1 MIQYY
6 TAESRFLYKIWN
18 FPFIRLHWLAKKT
31 QEKKKERKNIYALIS
46 IKHKNPDNK
55 NIKKKNPKLN
65 MPPCFLFLFLGFIS
79 NQKTQENGKVWE
91 CIISKSRDFTWKLQD
106 EIRNGH
112 VYLDQ

>member
-6 TAESRFLYKIWN
+6 TAESRFLYQIWN

-55 NIKKKNPKLN
+55 NIKKKKTKIEYASLFSISVPWIHKQPKNPRKRES
-65 MPPCFLFLFLGFIS
+65 MRVH
-79 NQKTQENGKVWE
+79 K
-91 CIISKSRDFTWKLQD
+91 
-106 EIRNGH
+106 
-112 VYLDQ
+112 